1 MRVAIITSG
10 NPNNMKGV
18 MNYVQEKVTRLQRRD
33 DIDFDFYMIR
43 HRDTLPFSLI
53 RGKKAPKKERVVYIK
68 DIEYQ
73 NIWVKHS
80 IVDYILTYKL
90 HKRALTGMNCL
101 KNYVD
106 RFSSFDVIA
115 THNLDAHYLASLI
128 KKKYG
133 IPFITTWHGSD
144 INITPNLNIKA
155 RSLIEQMFKE
165 AEMNYFVSKKLLE
178 TSNGIIEASN
188 KDYLYTGPSD
198 YFYKYNDEKINN
210 LRKKHNITNQKV
222 VGFIG
227 NLVPIKN
234 IKMLP
239 HIFKMLNQQ
248 SNNFVYWIIG
258 DGELEKNL
266 INQLD
271 EFGINYKMF
280 GKVEPEKIPELMNC
294 LDVLVLPSLNEG
306 LPLVTL
312 EALACGVNVVGS
324 NVGGISESI
333 GKENVFDLDDD
344 FVENISNRI
353 IEIIESS
360 ENPKPLS
367 EEFSWNK
374 AIEKEVGMYKSIL
387 DKA

>member
-1 MRVAIITSG
+1 
-10 NPNNMKGV
+10 
-18 MNYVQEKVTRLQRRD
+18 
-33 DIDFDFYMIR
+33 
-43 HRDTLPFSLI
+43 
-53 RGKKAPKKERVVYIK
+53 
-68 DIEYQ
+68 
-73 NIWVKHS
+73 
-80 IVDYILTYKL
+80 
-90 HKRALTGMNCL
+90 
-101 KNYVD
+101 
-106 RFSSFDVIA
+106 
-115 THNLDAHYLASLI
+115 
-128 KKKYG
+128 
-133 IPFITTWHGSD
+133 
-144 INITPNLNIKA
+144 
-155 RSLIEQMFKE
+155 
-165 AEMNYFVSKKLLE
+165 
-178 TSNGIIEASN
+178 
-188 KDYLYTGPSD
+188 
-198 YFYKYNDEKINN
+198 
-210 LRKKHNITNQKV
+210 
-222 VGFIG
+222 
-227 NLVPIKN
+227 
-234 IKMLP
+234 MLP